1 MYIAWSTSGAFSEST
16 AVNIE
21 TNSNERAAEL
31 VFCNEKLFFYF
42 LVFIH
47 SWRFRFITTVKEC
60 PEGEVNPLGRT
71 HYSLY
76 TLLFFNGIIYRR
88 YVIKS

>member
-1 MYIAWSTSGAFSEST
+1 MYLAWSTSGAFSEST

-31 VFCNEKLFFYF
+31 VFCNEKSFFYF

-47 SWRFRFITTVKEC
+47 SWRFRFITTVKES
-60 PEGEVNPLGRT
+60 PEGEVNPLGRRLPFT
-71 HYSLY
+71 RSYSLM
-76 TLLFFNGIIYRR
+76 
-88 YVIKS
+88 V